1 MPRYVAQSNSA
12 ITKWWSKVAEACE
25 VFLRVMTENNAIK
38 PDERLSAIAYLQKR
52 QAFLRNQPCP
62 ADAQGIR
69 DDLVQAMQNLEASLE
84 YAEAKNTY
92 ESHLRYQVAQSN
104 MNSVRFQLLA
114 YNILL

>member
-1 MPRYVAQSNSA
+1 
-12 ITKWWSKVAEACE
+12 
-25 VFLRVMTENNAIK
+25 
-38 PDERLSAIAYLQKR
+38 
-52 QAFLRNQPCP
+52 
-62 ADAQGIR
+62 
-69 DDLVQAMQNLEASLE
+69 MQNLEASLE